1 MNWVFYLVKMGN
13 FPLCIPKQDGIVF
26 RDCPSNSSD
35 FILHHHF
42 QMDNSDEVKNEGRTE
57 VEGAGGG
64 GGAGG
69 DSVRGTQGDDDAA
82 VLGIEIDQDSVRV
95 ALYLHNA

>member
-1 MNWVFYLVKMGN
+1 MNWVFHLVKMGN

-42 QMDNSDEVKNEGRTE
+42 QMDNSDEVKSEGRTE
-57 VEGAGGG
+57 GE
-64 GGAGG
+64 GAGG

>member
-1 MNWVFYLVKMGN
+1 MGN

-42 QMDNSDEVKNEGRTE
+42 QLDNSDEMKNEQRTE
-57 VEGAGGG
+57 DEEGAGAGSSAAAG
-64 GGAGG
+64 GG
-69 DSVRGTQGDDDAA
+69 DSVRGAQGDDDAA
-82 VLGIEIDQDSVRV
+82 VLGIEIDQDSVCGCSIV
-95 ALYLHNA
+95 HALCIASS